1 MGEQLTT
8 QQRTGLR
15 AVLDRY
21 PEVFDDSPGFT
32 HVIEHKIEVMDQ
44 TPIYQ
49 RPYRIPE
56 SQRDVVERELLNMV
70 QPGIIRYNTESLWS
84 SPLVVVKKQD
94 GYIRLVNNFID
105 LNKVTV
111 NEPTC
116 MNNVLELVYRVV
128 GAKLVSRRGPID
140 LRAAYFQVGL
150 HTDSPTGTKR

>member
-21 PEVFDDSPGFT
+21 PEVFDDRPGFT

-70 QPGIIRYNTESLWS
+70 QPGIIRYDTESLWS

-111 NEPTC
+111 NEPTF
-116 MNNVLELVYRVV
+116 MNNVSELVYRVV
-128 GAKLVSRRGPID
+128 GAKLVSHRGPID
-140 LRAAYFQVGL
+140 LRVAYFQVGL
-150 HTDSPTGTKR
+150 HTDS